1 MNTRA
6 RHVLVVCSAF
16 AANYGLDRLTK
27 ILAEAFLRGRRGFS
41 FLLDT
46 VVLRYTENSGAFLS
60 LGAGWPLWI
69 KYAVLLV
76 APMILCLY
84 GVYHCLFR
92 ERDLLK
98 AVFMASAIAGGLGN
112 LVDRLLNGFMVI
124 DFLNFGIGNLRTG
137 VLNVAD
143 LSITFGAIAWLIR
156 DRILSSRAAN
166 PPATPTLHD

>member
-6 RHVLVVCSAF
+6 RHVLVVLLAF
-16 AANYGLDRLTK
+16 AANYGLDRMTK
-27 ILAEAFLRGRRGFS
+27 ILAETYLRGRRGFS

-46 VVLRYTENSGAFLS
+46 IVLRYAENSGAFLS
-60 LGAGWPLWI
+60 LGSGWPQWI

-76 APMILCLY
+76 VPLILCLY

-98 AVFMASAIAGGLGN
+98 AVFMASAISGGLGN
-112 LVDRLLNGFMVI
+112 LFDRLLNGFMVV
-124 DFLNFGIGNLRTG
+124 DFLNFGIGRLRTG

-156 DRILSSRAAN
+156 DRALSNRPAN
-166 PPATPTLHD
+166 LPTDSTGEP